1 MPRLLPIAAFLLT
14 TAALHGPTLRAQSIG
29 SVAEAGVQVTNTA
42 AGPVSVANGRITL
55 TGNPTV
61 TASTRTAEIKLT
73 RGGSLRVCQ
82 STPVHFTQLPAEALL
97 VALDRGGL
105 ELHAKATP
113 ADALL
118 TPDLRFTPL
127 AAGTLDLELRVSRNG
142 DTCVDNRGRH
152 APPLNIVDAF
162 GQTTYLL
169 KPGQHVLFEHGSLR
183 EVVDRETLPCGCPPD
198 DPVTI
203 PLAEAALRGGADA
216 PKVTPAQ
223 AAAANPFPAAVSEG
237 LAPPTPLPP
246 EAPGVTH
253 VQVAST
259 LSYDP
264 AKPDPSKPDPDAP
277 IPAVAE
283 LPPPG
288 PAPAPKSGPFTA
300 IGHFF
305 KRIFA
310 R

>member
-1 MPRLLPIAAFLLT
+1 MPRIVLIAAMFLT
-14 TAALHGPTLRAQSIG
+14 SATLHAQVIG
-29 SVAEAGVQVTNTA
+29 TVPEAGVQVTGQT
-42 AGPVSVANGRITL
+42 AGPLPVANGRITL

-61 TASTRTAEIKLT
+61 TAGVRSAEIKLT
-73 RGGSLRVCQ
+73 RGGSLRLCQ
-82 STPVHFTQLPAEALL
+82 STPVHFTQLPGEALL
-97 VALDRGGL
+97 VALDRGGV
-105 ELHAKATP
+105 ELHTKATP
-113 ADALL
+113 ADVLL

-127 AAGTLDLELRVSRNG
+127 AAGTLELEIRVSRNG

-162 GQTTYLL
+162 GQTTYQL

-183 EVVDRETLPCGCPPD
+183 EVMDRETLPCGCPPD
-198 DPVTI
+198 EPVTI

-246 EAPGVTH
+246 ETPGVTH
-253 VQVAST
+253 VQVTST
-259 LSYDP
+259 LRY
-264 AKPDPSKPDPDAP
+264 DPSKPDPDTQV
-277 IPAVAE
+277 PAVAA
-283 LPPPG
+283 LPPPSEATG
-288 PAPAPKSGPFTA
+288 PAPTQKSGPLTA

-305 KRIFA
+305 KRIFV